1 MKKNRQ
7 FTRKNFIEAV
17 SERVLIYDGANGT
30 TLQNMNLTV
39 EHFGG
44 KAYEGCFDY
53 LALSYPKA
61 VDSIHR
67 AYFEVGVDVVETNTF
82 RSNSISL
89 EEYGLGDRVYDI
101 NKAAALIARKVA
113 DEFSTET
120 QPRFVAG
127 AMGPS
132 GKLPSADEPGL
143 SDVIYD
149 DLVEVFSEQ
158 ARGLIDGDVD
168 VLLIETSQ
176 DILEV
181 KAVIQGIQM
190 AFGDTGEV
198 LPIQAQITLDT
209 TGRMLLGTDI
219 ASALA
224 ILEKLPID
232 IVGLNCSTGPE
243 HMRQPLAHL
252 GEHTHLPVS
261 ALPNAGLPLNVDGEA
276 VYPLEPQPFADAMAE
291 FVEKNNVG
299 VVGGCCGTTP
309 EHLKLLVEKIHNH
322 PPPARPEKVGAFLS
336 SSIKAV
342 SMAQEPRPLL
352 IGERLNAT
360 GSRKFK
366 KLLMNEDYDAMV
378 EIAREQINGGAH
390 TLDVS
395 VAITENPDEIGLMSK
410 LVKKLAM
417 AVEAPLVI
425 DSTEPEVME
434 AALKI
439 APGRCMLN
447 STHLE
452 AGRAKMEQV
461 FKIAKKHNA
470 AVLVLTIDEK
480 GMAKTVERKM
490 EVAKRIYDIAVN
502 EFGFSPEDL
511 VYDTLT
517 FPLSTGDPE
526 FADSAI
532 ATLESIKLIK
542 AELPGVFTSLGVSN
556 VSFGLSKA
564 ARPVLNSLMLHHAV
578 EYGLDMAI
586 VHASKVRPYGEIP
599 IEERELM
606 EDLIFN
612 KREDALQ
619 RVIEFYQNVSVSEE
633 EIEDPT
639 EGMSSEEILHWS
651 ITRRHKE
658 GIDIA
663 IDEVIGRKSF
673 PSDHLCAVDLLNN
686 TLLPAMKE
694 VGDKF
699 GAGEL
704 ILPFVLQSAEVM
716 KVAVTY
722 LENYLEKVEGISK
735 GKVVLA
741 TVYGDVHDIGKNLTK
756 TILDNNG
763 FDVFDLGK
771 QVPAETIINKAIEVD
786 ATAIGL
792 SALLVSTSKQMPLI
806 VNELKRR
813 GLDYPVLIGGAAIN
827 RRFGWRILYTE
838 EGERYDPGVFYCS
851 DAFEGLETMEQIIDE
866 DKSKKLFDSLYRKAE
881 NEIGREMKPKKRKKA
896 SAGTIQ
902 VAEKIP
908 TPPSWGVHVVKD
920 MPLEIVFKHLYKK
933 ELFRLSWGAK
943 NLKGEEW
950 NKLEAE
956 FEERLEKMQK
966 EALKS
971 GWLKPQAVYGYW
983 PAQSDGQDLV
993 VYDPK
998 SIENGQPKE
1007 ISRFGFPRQ
1016 RAGEALALSDYFSS
1030 VESGKMDTVA
1040 FHVVTVGQEASAKF
1054 DQINDSGDYSEAYF
1068 LHGLA
1073 VQTAEATAEYLH
1085 QHIRR
1090 ELGIEEG
1097 QGKRYSWGYPAIPD
1111 LDDHAKV
1118 FELLPVERELGMN
1131 LTDAYQMVPE
1141 QSTAAI
1147 IIHHPKAKYF
1157 GTGVSRVEQLMKE

>member
-1 MKKNRQ
+1 MAKDRQ
-7 FTRKNFIEAV
+7 FTRPAFMDAV
-17 SERVLIYDGANGT
+17 KDRVIIYDGANGT
-30 TLQNMNLTV
+30 TLQNMNLTA
-39 EHFGG
+39 EQFGG
-44 KAYEGCFDY
+44 ERYNGCFDH

-61 VDSIHR
+61 VDTIHR

-82 RSNSISL
+82 RSNRITL
-89 EEYGLGDRVYDI
+89 DEYGLGEQTYEI

-113 DEFSTET
+113 DEFSIIER
-120 QPRFVAG
+120 PRFVAG
-127 AMGPS
+127 AIGPS
-132 GKLPSADEPGL
+132 GKLPSADDPGL
-143 SDVIYD
+143 SDVSYD
-149 DLVEVFSEQ
+149 DLVEVFAEQ
-158 ARGLIDGDVD
+158 ARGLIEGGVD

-190 AFGDTGEV
+190 AFEETGEV

-219 ASALA
+219 ATALA

-252 GEHTHLPVS
+252 GEHTTLPVS

-276 VYPLEPQPFADAMAE
+276 VYPLEPKPFADAMVE
-291 FVEKNNVG
+291 FVEKNSIS

-309 EHLKLLVEKIHNH
+309 EHLKLLVDRIHNR
-322 PPPARPEKVGAFLS
+322 PPVPRPEKAGAFLS

-342 SMAQEPRPLL
+342 SMAQVPRPLL

-366 KLLMNEDYDAMV
+366 RLLLNEDFDAMV
-378 EIAREQINGGAH
+378 EIAREQIDGGAH
-390 TLDVS
+390 ALDVS
-395 VAITENPDEIGLMSK
+395 VAVTENPDEIGLMSK

-439 APGRCMLN
+439 APGRCLLN

-452 AGRAKMEQV
+452 AGRPKMEQV
-461 FKIAKKHNA
+461 FKIAKQHNA
-470 AVLVLTIDEK
+470 AVLILTIDEK
-480 GMAKTVERKM
+480 GMAKTVARKL
-490 EVAKRIYDIAVN
+490 EIAKRIYKIAVN
-502 EFGFSPEDL
+502 EFGFAPEDL

-526 FADSAI
+526 FANSAI
-532 ATLESIKLIK
+532 DTLESIQLIK
-542 AELPGVFTSLGVSN
+542 EALPGVFTSLGVSN

-578 EYGLDMAI
+578 LYGLDMAI
-586 VHASKVRPYGEIP
+586 VHASKVRPIGEIP
-599 IEERELM
+599 EEERLLM

-612 KREDALQ
+612 KHKDALQ
-619 RVIEFYQNVSVSEE
+619 RVIEFYENVTVA
-633 EIEDPT
+633 EDEKENPT
-639 EGMSSEEILHWS
+639 EGMSSEEILSWS
-651 ITRRHKE
+651 INFRHKE
-658 GIDIA
+658 GLEEA
-663 IDEVIGRKSF
+663 IDEVIGRKEF
-673 PSDHLCAVDLLNN
+673 PNDHECAVDLLNN

-704 ILPFVLQSAEVM
+704 ILPFVLQSAGVM
-716 KVAVTY
+716 KVAVTH
-722 LENYLEKVEGISK
+722 LENYLEKLEGVSK

-763 FDVFDLGK
+763 FEVFDLGK
-771 QVPAETIINKAIEVD
+771 QVPAETIINKAVEVG

-806 VNELKRR
+806 VNEMHRR
-813 GLDYPVLIGGAAIN
+813 GLKFPVLIGGAAIN
-827 RRFGWRILYTE
+827 RRFGWRMLYTE
-838 EGERYDPGVFYCS
+838 DGGRYDPGVFYCT
-851 DAFEGLETMEQIIDE
+851 DAFEGLETMEQLIDE
-866 DKSKKLFDSLYRKAE
+866 DKRKNLLESLYNKAD
-881 NEIGREMKPKKRKKA
+881 NEISREPQAKKKRKVRMVRLP
-896 SAGTIQ
+896 S
-902 VAEKIP
+902 AEKIP
-908 TPPSWGVHVVKD
+908 TPTKWGVHVVKD
-920 MPLEIVFKHLYKK
+920 MPLEIVFTHLYKK

-943 NLKGEEW
+943 NAKGKEW
-950 NKLEAE
+950 EKLEGE
-956 FEERLEKMQK
+956 FEARLLKMQK
-966 EALKS
+966 EALAS
-971 GWLKPQAVYGYW
+971 QWLKPQAVYGYW
-983 PAQSDGQDLV
+983 PAQAKGGELLI
-993 VYDPK
+993 YDPN
-998 SIENGQPKE
+998 SIENGKPIE
-1007 ISRFGFPRQ
+1007 ISRFSFPRQ
-1016 RAGEALALSDYFSS
+1016 EGREGLALSDYFAS
-1030 VESGKMDTVA
+1030 VDSGKMDTVA
-1040 FHVVTVGQEASAKF
+1040 FQVVTVGKEASLKF
-1054 DQINDSGDYSEAYF
+1054 DQVQDSGDYSEAYF

-1090 ELGIEEG
+1090 ELGIKEG

-1111 LDDHAKV
+1111 LDEHKKV
-1118 FELLPVERELGMN
+1118 FDLLPVESELGMT
-1131 LTDAYQMVPE
+1131 LTDAYQLVPE

-1157 GTGVSRVEQLMKE
+1157 GTGVSRVEQLMKG